1 MGDISMAGNE
11 RLRALLVTGA
21 TAVIRA
27 AMRPGSRLMT
37 EGLRALLSRKPR
49 KLAAVAVANKMARVV
64 WAVMVRGEAYR
75 QMPGTAVV
83 GMA

>member
-1 MGDISMAGNE
+1 MGGISGAGNE

-37 EGLRALLSRKPR
+37 EW
-49 KLAAVAVANKMARVV
+49 LAWAPAR
-64 WAVMVRGEAYR
+64 MRDNDSPDPNRTG
-75 QMPGTAVV
+75 
-83 GMA
+83 